1 MAFTWR
7 GWFGRRAPPDGL
19 FQVTDRIYVFDSCF
33 STEVLREDAY
43 AVYVRHVATQLHE
56 QLPEAAFLVFNFRE
70 GERRSQLSEQLAGQD
85 MIVMDY
91 PRQFEGCP
99 VISMAMIHH
108 LLRSYNSWLELD
120 GGAQNL
126 LLMHCERGGWP
137 LLAFI
142 LTAILLYQKDHREEL
157 RTLEMIQR
165 EAPKGL
171 LQLLSPLSP
180 IPSQVRYLQYVTR
193 RNNMMAEWPPPER
206 ALTLDCLILRSVP
219 SFDSGSG
226 CRPMI
231 RVYGRDPHFP
241 DQGTTLLFSTTK
253 RRSPRHYR
261 QVDCEVVKMDIQ
273 CAVQGDVV
281 VEVIHLELESRR
293 ETMMFRVM
301 FNTAFLRSN
310 MLMLSRDDIDVLW
323 GAKERFTKDF
333 RSEVLFGELDV
344 LPPAPEVP
352 AVALPNGKGD
362 EKGGLPVEAFSKLQ
376 ELFSGATWGENTGMD
391 SEAAMQ
397 LLRHIT
403 AQNGLA
409 TSWDK
414 VLADRQ
420 QSTLHKRTLSSST
433 LGDDDDEYA
442 SQSLENGEAPK
453 QLQHQQQA
461 KARKL
466 ANGSSD
472 WETESEPE
480 SSIGTITPP
489 PTPPL
494 APRVDEAN
502 PSIVELPLTACA
514 DGSDGLAPPL
524 SLPPAVTG
532 RPPPPPPPPPPKP
545 PRRIIPPPPP
555 PPYPIPP
562 HRIEEVL
569 QPLSPPPPLA
579 PSCREPTFDITELE
593 ALFSTATPAKS
604 RSADSDKAKA
614 TKLGGKP
621 EKIHLMDLRRANNCA
636 IMLSKVKMPLPDMF
650 KGVLALDSAVLD
662 VDQVENLLKFCPTK
676 DEMDKLRAFTGDI
689 TQLGKCELF
698 FMEMM
703 RVPRMEAK
711 LKVFSF
717 KLQFKVQ
724 VADLR
729 ANLELVRNASREVRE
744 SGALRRIMQTILSL
758 GNALN
763 QGTTRGQAIG
773 FKLDSLLKLTDTRA
787 RGNKMTLMH
796 YLCKVLSEKLP
807 ELMDFWKE
815 MPHVGD
821 AAKVINPQVQLK
833 SLAEEMQAISKGLE
847 KVEQELTASEGDG
860 PVSVGFRQTLSGFLE
875 QAEAEVRTVTSL
887 YTEVSRAADMLAQYF
902 GEDPARCP
910 FEQVVLILFN
920 FITLFKRAIEENT
933 KMAEAEKKRLEQEA
947 EKERKTKEKE
957 SAELEKKRLEQ
968 QAEEKRSKKEMAE
981 MEKKK
986 LELAVKEEAQ
996 NGEREAAQMEM
1007 KRLKQ
1012 EDEKLRSEREAK
1024 ELESKRLEQ
1033 ELEEERNKAKMEAAD
1048 LEQKRKLEQEAE
1060 EVGRKTEREAA
1071 ELEKKRLEQEVE
1083 EERRK
1088 TEREAAELEKKR
1100 LEQEAEEERSKTE
1113 REAAELERK
1122 RLEQEAEEERRK
1134 TEREAAE
1141 LEKKR
1146 LQQEAAEARIRVE
1159 REAAELER
1167 KRLKLEADHERKLAE
1182 EEAAEVERERL
1193 RQASEEEE
1201 RRAKKEA
1208 AELEKKLQEQEAEA
1222 KGKLAAEAE
1231 AAALEKRR
1239 LEQEAN
1245 EERRRAEAE
1254 AVELEKRR
1262 VEQEADEERRRAE
1275 AEAVELEKKRLEE
1288 EADKEMRRRALEA
1301 AELEKERL
1309 EQEAERKRRQAAL
1322 EAAEEE
1328 RRRLEQEADELRRA
1342 ELEAAELEKLRKQE
1356 AEEKLRAEAEASE
1369 LEAKRLQ
1376 QEAEKERRSAER
1388 EAAELEK
1395 WRLEQKVE
1403 EERRTAKLEA
1413 AKLEKE
1419 LLEQEKMEAEKA
1431 AAELEKKQLEQ
1442 RAKEEEKR
1450 ADAETAE
1457 KERLEQEA
1465 ADERNRAVLNISENL
1480 EKGTPEQD
1488 IEERREE
1495 GVQVA
1500 DRGALQ
1506 EEEPLQTPR
1515 DETTALSEQFTD
1527 LKKAPRRVSLKPPP
1541 NIEDY
1546 FRAVGRLGPKA
1557 TTSDKH
1563 EKDGKLAY
1571 DD

>member
-1 MAFTWR
+1 MDDPLLGPCYTEDF
-7 GWFGRRAPPDGL
+7 
-19 FQVTDRIYVFDSCF
+19 FDSCF

-120 GGAQNL
+120 SGAQNL
-126 LLMHCERGGWP
+126 VLMHCERGGWP

-241 DQGTTLLFSTTK
+241 DQDTTLLFSTTK
-253 RRSPRHYR
+253 KRSPRHYR

-281 VEVIHLELESRR
+281 VEVIHLEVESRR

-344 LPPAPEVP
+344 LPPAPEVS

-433 LGDDDDEYA
+433 LGDEDDEYA

-453 QLQHQQQA
+453 RLQLQQQA

-489 PTPPL
+489 LTPPL
-494 APRVDEAN
+494 APRVTEAI

-514 DGSDGLAPPL
+514 NGSDGLAPPL

-545 PRRIIPPPPP
+545 PRRIVPPPPP

-593 ALFSTATPAKS
+593 ALFSTATPANSKS
-604 RSADSDKAKA
+604 AESDKAKA
-614 TKLGGKP
+614 AKLGGKP

-650 KGVLALDSAVLD
+650 KGVLALDSTVLD

-676 DEMDKLRAFTGDI
+676 DEMEKLRAFTGDI

-711 LKVFSF
+711 LRVFSF
-717 KLQFKVQ
+717 KLQFKTQ

-821 AAKVINPQVQLK
+821 AAKVQLK

-957 SAELEKKRLEQ
+957 TADLEKKRLEQ
-968 QAEEKRSKKEMAE
+968 QAEEKRSKKETAE

-986 LELAVKEEAQ
+986 LEQAVKEQAQ
-996 NGEREAAQMEM
+996 NGEKEAAQLE
-1007 KRLKQ
+1007 KNQLKQ
-1012 EDEKLRSEREAK
+1012 EDGKLRTEMEVK

-1033 ELEEERNKAKMEAAD
+1033 EVEEVRKKADMEAAD
-1048 LEQKRKLEQEAE
+1048 LERKRSEKEAEERRKTEREAAEVEKKRLEQEAE
-1060 EVGRKTEREAA
+1060 EEKRKTEREAA

-1088 TEREAAELEKKR
+1088 TESEAAEVEKKRLEQEAEEERKRTEREVAELEKKRLEQEAEEERQKIEKEAAELEKKR
-1100 LEQEAEEERSKTE
+1100 LEQEAEEGKMRAE

-1122 RLEQEAEEERRK
+1122 RLELEADNARKVAEE
-1134 TEREAAE
+1134 EAAE
-1141 LEKKR
+1141 LEK
-1146 LQQEAAEARIRVE
+1146 
-1159 REAAELER
+1159 
-1167 KRLKLEADHERKLAE
+1167 
-1182 EEAAEVERERL
+1182 ERL
-1193 RQASEEEE
+1193 RQIAEEEE
-1201 RRAKKEA
+1201 RRAKREA

-1222 KGKLAAEAE
+1222 RRKLAAEAE
-1231 AAALEKRR
+1231 AAAMEKKRLEQEADEERRSAEAAELEKRR
-1239 LEQEAN
+1239 LEQEA
-1245 EERRRAEAE
+1245 E
-1254 AVELEKRR
+1254 
-1262 VEQEADEERRRAE
+1262 EERRRAE

-1288 EADKEMRRRALEA
+1288 EADKERRRRELEA

-1309 EQEAERKRRQAAL
+1309 EQEAEGKRRQAAL
-1322 EAAEEE
+1322 EAAEDE
-1328 RRRLEQEADELRRA
+1328 RKRLEQEAEELRRA
-1342 ELEAAELEKLRKQE
+1342 ELEAAELEKRRKQE
-1356 AEEKLRAEAEASE
+1356 AEEKRKAEAEAAE
-1369 LEAKRLQ
+1369 LEVKRLE
-1376 QEAEKERRSAER
+1376 QEAEIERKNAER

-1395 WRLEQKVE
+1395 KRLEQEAE
-1403 EERRTAKLEA
+1403 EERRTAELEA
-1413 AKLEKE
+1413 EKLEKE
-1419 LLEQEKMEAEKA
+1419 LLEQEKMKAEKE
-1431 AAELEKKQLEQ
+1431 AAEVEKKQLEQ
-1442 RAKEEEKR
+1442 RAKEEERR
-1450 ADAETAE
+1450 ADAERAE

-1465 ADERNRAVLNISENL
+1465 EGERRRAELNISEST
-1480 EKGTPEQD
+1480 EKVTLEQD

-1495 GVQVA
+1495 GVQLA
-1500 DRGALQ
+1500 DRGALE
-1506 EEEPLQTPR
+1506 EEEPPQTPR
-1515 DETTALSEQFTD
+1515 DETTAVACGD
-1527 LKKAPRRVSLKPPP
+1527 
-1541 NIEDY
+1541 
-1546 FRAVGRLGPKA
+1546 
-1557 TTSDKH
+1557 
-1563 EKDGKLAY
+1563 
-1571 DD
+1571 